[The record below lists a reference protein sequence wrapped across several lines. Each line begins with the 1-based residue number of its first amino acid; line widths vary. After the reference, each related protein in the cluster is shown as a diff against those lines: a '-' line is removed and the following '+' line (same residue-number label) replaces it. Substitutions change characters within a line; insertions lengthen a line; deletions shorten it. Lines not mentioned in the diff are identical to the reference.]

1 MRTVRAEVY
10 EIASDDLTLALRE
23 IGIDT
28 TTSDTSISIAVDG
41 RSRPLEVR
49 TVAIASGPSVAA
61 IIDRASARGLHILV
75 SDRISA
81 DARAILDDANWSW
94 LDRRGEISLR
104 IGTRFFVR
112 RAVTPKVRTVP
123 QSNGPVRSRA
133 GVAYL
138 AAALELP
145 NTTPVLRAVARRAGL
160 SHVAI
165 SAAKTKLRDANL
177 IDERGRAIEHI
188 TFEALSESWT
198 SNVIALAATP
208 NATNNVALDVNPN
221 DPARPGWALT
231 DTLAAIAWG
240 ATLPVTAE
248 YPPDFIVPTQR
259 VVDRAIHVL
268 GRATSFEI
276 RAATISLAPT
286 PFATD
291 NRYRVV
297 GIDRLVT
304 HPLYV
309 ALAIARDRSRGPEI
323 LAAWNPTRPEGF
335 QRTW

>member
-1 MRTVRAEVY
+1 MRTIRAELR

-23 IGIDT
+23 IGIGT
-28 TTSDTSISIAVDG
+28 TTSDTSISIAIEG

-49 TVAIASGPSVAA
+49 TVAIASAPSVAA
-61 IIDRASARGLHILV
+61 IIDSAPARGLRVLV
-75 SDRISA
+75 ADRISA

-112 RAVTPKVRTVP
+112 RPVTPNIRTAP

-133 GVAYL
+133 GIAYL

-145 NTTPVLRAVARRAGL
+145 HATPVLRAVARRAGL

-177 IDERGRAIEHI
+177 IDERGRVIEHI
-188 TFEALSESWT
+188 TFEALSESWK
-198 SNVIALAATP
+198 SNVIALTATP
-208 NATNNVALDVNPN
+208 NTSNNVALGVGPN
-221 DPARPGWALT
+221 DPAQSGWALT
-231 DTLAAIAWG
+231 DTLGAVAWG
-240 ATLPVTAE
+240 ATLPITAD
-248 YPPDFIVPTQR
+248 YPPDFIVPTRR
-259 VVDRAIHVL
+259 VLDRAIHVL
-268 GRATSFEI
+268 GRASSFEI

-291 NRYRVV
+291 NRYRIV
-297 GIDRLVT
+297 GIDHLVT

-323 LAAWNPTRPEGF
+323 LAAWNPTGPEGF

>member
-1 MRTVRAEVY
+1 MRAELS
-10 EIASDDLTLALRE
+10 EMANDDVALALRE
-23 IGIDT
+23 IGIDVT
-28 TTSDTSISIAVDG
+28 TCDTSISVAIDG
-41 RSRPLEVR
+41 RSRPLKIR
-49 TVAIASGPSVAA
+49 TVSIASLPSVAA
-61 IIDRASARGLHILV
+61 MIDSTSVRGLQVLV
-75 SDRISA
+75 ADRIST
-81 DARAILDDANWSW
+81 DARARLDDAGWSW
-94 LDRRGEISLR
+94 FDRRGEISLR

-112 RAVTPKVRTVP
+112 RAVTPNVRTAH
-123 QSNGPVRSRA
+123 QLNGPVRSRA
-133 GVAYL
+133 GIAYL

-145 NTTPVLRAVARRAGL
+145 HATPVLRAVARRAGL

-165 SAAKTKLRDANL
+165 SVAKARLRDANL
-177 IDERGRAIEHI
+177 IDERGRVIEHI
-188 TFEALSESWT
+188 TFEALSESWA

-221 DPARPGWALT
+221 APSQPGWALT
-231 DTLAAIAWG
+231 DTLAAVAWG
-240 ATLPVTAE
+240 ATLPITVN

-276 RAATISLAPT
+276 RTATISLAPT

-291 NRYRVV
+291 NRYRIV
-297 GIDRLVT
+297 GIDHLVT

-323 LAAWNPTRPEGF
+323 LAAWNPTGPEGF